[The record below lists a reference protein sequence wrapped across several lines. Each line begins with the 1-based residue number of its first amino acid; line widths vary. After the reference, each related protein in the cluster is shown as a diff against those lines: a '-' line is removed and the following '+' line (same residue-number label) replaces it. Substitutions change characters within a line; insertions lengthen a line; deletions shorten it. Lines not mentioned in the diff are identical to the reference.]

1 MRCVRSENNN
11 ATSYATCKT
20 DKASVVPN
28 HTVFVNN
35 IPRIDIFLTAK
46 FRLLSVHF
54 GLAQGADV
62 AGVTGG
68 GARLADD
75 REKISLFV
83 VHTESHTESWIYEAH
98 SARFRMN
105 RAVTEVAP
113 VFGLPVLRE
122 ILLGGCWL
130 RCRLRSCYHLLLL
143 LHLLLLDDLV
153 LGALLPGSLRL
164 EFADRRRSQNVA
176 LVLSPSSSSHQLLS
190 DAL

>member
-1 MRCVRSENNN
+1 
-11 ATSYATCKT
+11 
-20 DKASVVPN
+20 
-28 HTVFVNN
+28 
-35 IPRIDIFLTAK
+35 
-46 FRLLSVHF
+46 VHF
-54 GLAQGADV
+54 GLAQGGERVLRGA
-62 AGVTGG
+62 GG

-122 ILLGGCWL
+122 ILVGGCWL
-130 RCRLRSCYHLLLL
+130 RCLLRSCFHLLLL
-143 LHLLLLDDLV
+143 LHLLLLDDLL

-164 EFADRRRSQNVA
+164 VFADRRLSQNVA

-190 DAL
+190 DALQPCNTQTHTIFYGLKFLRKPNCNQKGNYWQFHEL